1 MCTAAVTSSAVNIA
15 NESMSTKNEI
25 LPKPFTLR
33 AVLLRLCF
41 ANLSPSEKA
50 LKAVRK
56 FCFFV

>member
-1 MCTAAVTSSAVNIA
+1 
-15 NESMSTKNEI
+15 MSTKNDI

-56 FCFFV
+56 ICFLFKLYFRVSAEVNRFGVF